1 MRLPCRIA
9 KNRYM
14 SKMQNDT
21 EVTYVCRH
29 TMVFMSKLLLAHD
42 KELAPFLR
50 ECR

>member
-1 MRLPCRIA
+1 MRSPRRIA

-14 SKMQNDT
+14 SKIQNDT
-21 EVTYVCRH
+21 EVTYVCKH
-29 TMVFMSKLLLAHD
+29 KMVFMSKLLLDHD